1 MNENKIFA
9 GSVAADGRA
18 CCPTGSLVRSGVPTT
33 PRASAG
39 ARNVWN
45 WTISGGAVGTPR
57 PTFKLARDLGN
68 MPVYRRYLPPNGKM
82 RRLTGVLPNPAVGR
96 ARSPSAPQPF
106 VKRPILPTFGLPLGA
121 LGESALPGLGFG
133 LPGQDGLTSAARIRC
148 VLQSRQAEQ
157 CSVFTPE
164 TNEAWRRN

>member
-18 CCPTGSLVRSGVPTT
+18 CCPTGSLVRSGVPTKL
-33 PRASAG
+33 RASAG
-39 ARNVWN
+39 ARHVWN
-45 WTISGGAVGTPR
+45 WTISRGAGGTPR

-68 MPVYRRYLPPNGKM
+68 MPVYQRYLPPNGKV
-82 RRLTGVLPNPAVGR
+82 RRLTGVLPNPAVGWARFLHRVASSGMCPNR
-96 ARSPSAPQPF
+96 AGLGNLPRRAGDSAPYLQT
-106 VKRPILPTFGLPLGA
+106 RGRLGQ
-121 LGESALPGLGFG
+121 G
-133 LPGQDGLTSAARIRC
+133 GLTSAARIRC